1 MKKIYLLSLITIL
14 LSCSDGDLQI
24 ETLNFDDVTA
34 QYCGTL
40 SIDTELF
47 FKINDNEALILTLQS
62 GVLKNEVS
70 TEAIISTVPSQ
81 STLTYRTFSNTVAK
95 DYFCDSLPP
104 VSPTVIGEIEAANGS
119 VLIETVAGANGSFVH
134 TITLSDI
141 TLLKSDGS
149 RITDLTISEFAEI
162 TTTP

>member
-1 MKKIYLLSLITIL
+1 MKKIYLLGIITIL

-34 QYCGTL
+34 QNCGTL

-70 TEAIISTVPSQ
+70 SEVITSTIPSQ

-95 DYFCDSLPP
+95 EYFCDALPP
-104 VSPTVIGEIEAANGS
+104 VSPTVTGEIEAANGT
-119 VLIETVAGANGSFVH
+119 VLIETAAGANGSFVH

-141 TLLKSDGS
+141 TLLKSDGT